1 MKGGNMLLTKYV
13 TLKWNSKIYKHYV
26 DLGYTYTKM
35 NDEFEVYIDDLTP
48 YSRAKIK
55 CNCDYC
61 HDDYET
67 TWWSY
72 NKGKKNGIK
81 KDCCSKP
88 ECTTQKAQEAL
99 VSKYG
104 TSNIREIPEVNEK
117 IKMTNIEKYGCE
129 NPFGNKD
136 VQNKIKYYYMQN
148 YGVTHN
154 MQLNECV
161 QKAKNTSIE
170 RYGVDNYS
178 KTKEYRVR
186 FRGENSPVWKGDLA
200 IRHRDGRELP
210 EYRDWRKSVFD
221 RDHYTCQCCGNRN
234 GDGKTVYLEAHH
246 IFNWRDNVDLRYD
259 VDNGIT
265 LCKDCHLRFH
275 KKYGKRNNT
284 KEQFVEFVNNY
295 KIDKKIC

>member
-1 MKGGNMLLTKYV
+1 MLLTKYV

-26 DLGYTYTKM
+26 DLGYIYTKM

-88 ECTTQKAQEAL
+88 ECITQKAQEAL

-129 NPFGNKD
+129 NPFGNKE
-136 VQNKIKYYYMQN
+136 VQNKIKHYYMQN

-178 KTKEYRVR
+178 KTKEYRER

>member
-1 MKGGNMLLTKYV
+1 
-13 TLKWNSKIYKHYV
+13 
-26 DLGYTYTKM
+26 M

-136 VQNKIKYYYMQN
+136 VQNKIKHYYMQN

-178 KTKEYRVR
+178 KTKEYRER

>member
-1 MKGGNMLLTKYV
+1 MLLTKYV

-129 NPFGNKD
+129 NPFGNKE
-136 VQNKIKYYYMQN
+136 VQNKIKHYYMQN

-178 KTKEYRVR
+178 KTKEYRER

-246 IFNWRDNVDLRYD
+246 IFNWRANVDLRYD

-265 LCKDCHLRFH
+265 LCKDCH
-275 KKYGKRNNT
+275 
-284 KEQFVEFVNNY
+284 
-295 KIDKKIC
+295 